1 MTDRT
6 RNIVVIATVVGIAA
20 FGGYY
25 FGFTAGR
32 SAFRSVEAAED
43 LLVPLDDAR
52 RTRIRREGIRRMLE
66 RLAEAQT
73 AAHAASQQYLPL
85 ADLAGDT
92 VGYMVDAYTTQF
104 CPPSMG
110 GCHPDYTW
118 MAVARQTWSPIGEVC
133 AVALNIEP
141 AYVGGV
147 PLERQGK
154 IRCSWDLA
162 TRINRLL
169 KF

>member
-1 MTDRT
+1 MSERT
-6 RNIVVIATVVGIAA
+6 KHILVLATTVVMAGV
-20 FGGYY
+20 GGYY

-32 SAFRSVEAAED
+32 GAFRGVEAAED
-43 LLVPLDDAR
+43 LLVPLDDVR
-52 RTRIRREGIRRMLE
+52 RTRIRREGIRGMLQ
-66 RLAEAQT
+66 RLAEVQV
-73 AAHAASQQYLPL
+73 AAHSSTQQYLPL
-85 ADLAGDT
+85 AELASDT
-92 VGYMVDAYTTQF
+92 VGYLVEEYTSQF
-104 CPPSMG
+104 CLPGLG
-110 GCHPDYTW
+110 GCQPDYTW
-118 MAVARQTWSPIGEVC
+118 MAVARQTWSPVGEVC

-147 PLERQGK
+147 PLKRQGT